1 MANIPEHTERNEI
14 ILIKCVETLKLRKYR
29 NTVGLWTISY
39 GHLILPT
46 ETFYRSLAE
55 EEENLYCMKTFY
67 KQKEALS
74 GWLLCRSHKI
84 SLMRWFNVGIS

>member
-55 EEENLYCMKTFY
+55 EEGESLLHEDLLQTERGIKRLVTVSLTQNQFD
-67 KQKEALS
+67 AL
-74 GWLLCRSHKI
+74 
-84 SLMRWFNVGIS
+84 V